1 MARGPLASARMQPT
15 PRSLPPV
22 QASRHSRR
30 AGTKLARCAHGT
42 GIQRKEG
49 RPVRAVFETTHTSP
63 VKLSQT
69 DPIVPI
75 AGRRGRELSVV
86 VPTRN
91 EAGNVVALHDAL
103 WSTLADY
110 DYEVIVVDD
119 SDDGETR
126 RLLREACDADRRWTV
141 IERTAEEQTGLGT
154 AVATGIAVSQGEAV
168 CVMDGDLQHPPEI
181 IPRLLAKI
189 QAGADLAVASRYM
202 KGGSRAGLAG
212 PSRLWVSRACTWL
225 AHLIFPETN
234 RTSDPLTG
242 FFCCKRQHVSGLEL
256 RPMGF
261 KILLELLVCTPKLK
275 VADVPFVFAARQAGE
290 SKASTRQ
297 GVLFLRHLFS
307 LFVYVPGSARW
318 VKLSIVTGGGLAVFS
333 ALMYTL
339 VRGGLPPVPSW
350 IIAAAATLGC
360 GIAFQQVV
368 TVRDMATNREPDGKK
383 FHYPFAIVAA
393 LGSFTLLSLLTLQG
407 RHALLALAVLAQS
420 FGVLLTAA
428 LDHPWVTSLVRSR
441 LPLPMLDLP
450 RLAQRLDAQRAF
462 WVPVGE
468 TPDIEQL
475 RGLGKL
481 VTADLI
487 AAASRSGQPLLVVDR
502 PSPRPQPRVNIE
514 SNSALIVPRLD
525 ERGEIVAVAVL
536 TRRGRHPFSQRHLD
550 EAMAWIGSTNRWA
563 DSGIT
568 SVAVQ

>member
-1 MARGPLASARMQPT
+1 L
-15 PRSLPPV
+15 
-22 QASRHSRR
+22 
-30 AGTKLARCAHGT
+30 
-42 GIQRKEG
+42 
-49 RPVRAVFETTHTSP
+49 RAVFETTHTSP
-63 VKLSQT
+63 VTLSQN
-69 DPIVPI
+69 DPTLIV
-75 AGRRGRELSVV
+75 GRRSRELSVV

-103 WSTLADY
+103 WSTLADL

-126 RLLREACDADRRWTV
+126 RLLRDACDADRRWTV
-141 IERTAEEQTGLGT
+141 IERPVEEQTGLGT
-154 AVATGIAVSQGEAV
+154 AVATGIAASKGDAV

-181 IPRLLAKI
+181 IPRLLAKV
-189 QAGADLAVASRYM
+189 QGGADLAVASRYM

-225 AHLIFPETN
+225 ARLIFPETR

-275 VADVPFVFAARQAGE
+275 VADVPFVFAARLAGE

-297 GVLFLRHLFS
+297 GVLFLRHLLS

-318 VKLSIVTGGGLAVFS
+318 VKLSIVTGCGLAIFS

-339 VRGGLPPVPSW
+339 VRGGLPTVPSW

-368 TVRDMATNREPDGKK
+368 TFRDMATNREPDGKK
-383 FHYPFAIVAA
+383 FQYPFAIVAA
-393 LGSFTLLSLLTLQG
+393 LGSFTLLSLVTLQG
-407 RHALLALAVLAQS
+407 RHALLALAVLAQG

-450 RLAQRLDAQRAF
+450 RLAERLEAQRAF
-462 WVPVGE
+462 WVPLGE
-468 TPDIEQL
+468 TPDPEQL

-525 ERGEIVAVAVL
+525 DRGEIVAVAVL
-536 TRRGRHPFSQRHLD
+536 ARRGRHPYGQRHLD

-563 DSGIT
+563 DTGLT

>member
-1 MARGPLASARMQPT
+1 M
-15 PRSLPPV
+15 
-22 QASRHSRR
+22 
-30 AGTKLARCAHGT
+30 
-42 GIQRKEG
+42 
-49 RPVRAVFETTHTSP
+49 RAVLDTTYTSP
-63 VKLSQT
+63 VMLSQN
-69 DPIVPI
+69 DPNPS
-75 AGRRGRELSVV
+75 AKRRGCEVSVV

-91 EAGNVVALHDAL
+91 EAGNVDALHDAL
-103 WSTLADY
+103 WTALAGH

-126 RLLREACDADRRWTV
+126 RLLRAACDADRRWTV
-141 IERTAEEQTGLGT
+141 IERPVEEQTGLGT
-154 AVATGIAVSQGEAV
+154 AVAAGIAASRGDAV

-189 QAGADLAVASRYM
+189 QEGADLAVASRYM
-202 KGGSRAGLAG
+202 KGGSRAGLSG
-212 PSRLWVSRACTWL
+212 PSRLWVSRGCTWL
-225 AHLIFPETN
+225 AHWIFPETN

-261 KILLELLVCTPKLK
+261 KILLELLVCTPRLK
-275 VADVPFVFAARQAGE
+275 VADVPFVFASRLAGE

-297 GVLFLRHLFS
+297 GVLFLRHLLS

-318 VKLSIVTGGGLAVFS
+318 VKLAIVTGGGLAVFS
-333 ALMYTL
+333 ALMFTL
-339 VRGGLPPVPSW
+339 LRGGLPTIPSW
-350 IIAAAATLGC
+350 IIASTATLGC
-360 GIAFQQVV
+360 GIAFQQLI
-368 TVRDMATNREPDGKK
+368 TLRDMATNREPDRRK
-383 FHYPFAIVAA
+383 FQYPFAIVAA
-393 LGSFTLLSLLTLQG
+393 LGAFTLLSLLTLQG

-428 LDHPWVTSLVRSR
+428 LDHPRITSLVRSR

-468 TPDIEQL
+468 TPDPEQL

-487 AAASRSGQPLLVVDR
+487 AAASQSGQPLLVVDR

-536 TRRGRHPFSQRHLD
+536 ARRGRHPFNQRQLD

-563 DSGIT
+563 DPGVT